1 MICVKLS
8 YSLVCMR
15 TSSFFFFKQKTAY
28 EMRISDWS
36 SDVCSSDLAVIIA
49 LGGGSTE
56 DFDLTVVQP
65 EPPVDGGD
73 LRFDR
78 AFVGQ
83 EDARRAAFND
93 GGCNGRGLD
102 VGEALGSEDDAGVLL
117 PQSLQPFLELLGEG
131 RTVQHQPALVDDDEG
146 RRSVEPAFDPVEQIG
161 EHGGRGAGAGQPFGL
176 ERLDIGVA
184 QMLGFRIEQL
194 AVRSA
199 DAIGTKRLL

>member
-1 MICVKLS
+1 MDKALYERQMAKSRVS
-8 YSLVCMR
+8 VRSALV
-15 TSSFFFFKQKTAY
+15 
-28 EMRISDWS
+28 
-36 SDVCSSDLAVIIA
+36 V
-49 LGGGSTE
+49 GSTE
-56 DFDLTVVQP
+56 DLVLTDVQP

-131 RTVQHQPALVDDDEG
+131 RTVQHQP
-146 RRSVEPAFDPVEQIG
+146 RSE
-161 EHGGRGAGAGQPFGL
+161 EHTSELQSL
-176 ERLDIGVA
+176 
-184 QMLGFRIEQL
+184 MRISY
-194 AVRSA
+194 AVFCL
-199 DAIGTKRLL
+199 KK

>member
-1 MICVKLS
+1 MFGEQFGDARLICLRRGGGKGERHIAKPQVEQPIA
-8 YSLVCMR
+8 
-15 TSSFFFFKQKTAY
+15 TS
-28 EMRISDWS
+28 R
-36 SDVCSSDLAVIIA
+36 LAVIIA

-102 VGEALGSEDDAGVLL
+102 VGEALRSEEHTSEL
-117 PQSLQPFLELLGEG
+117 QSL
-131 RTVQHQPALVDDDEG
+131 
-146 RRSVEPAFDPVEQIG
+146 
-161 EHGGRGAGAGQPFGL
+161 
-176 ERLDIGVA
+176 
-184 QMLGFRIEQL
+184 MRISY
-194 AVRSA
+194 AV
-199 DAIGTKRLL
+199 